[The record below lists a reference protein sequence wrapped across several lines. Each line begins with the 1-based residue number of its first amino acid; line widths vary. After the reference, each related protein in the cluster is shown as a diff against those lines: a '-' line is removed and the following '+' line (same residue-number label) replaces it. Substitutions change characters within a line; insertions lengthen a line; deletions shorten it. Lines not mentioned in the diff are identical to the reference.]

1 LKAFLTG
8 KTIWKRE
15 CDEEVSVKNALPRL
29 RELLGEPK
37 K

>member
-1 LKAFLTG
+1 MSTGFDFLIYKAA
-8 KTIWKRE
+8 
-15 CDEEVSVKNALPRL
+15 DEEVSVKNALPRL

>member
-1 LKAFLTG
+1 MSG

-15 CDEEVSVKNALPRL
+15 FDEEVSVKNALPRL